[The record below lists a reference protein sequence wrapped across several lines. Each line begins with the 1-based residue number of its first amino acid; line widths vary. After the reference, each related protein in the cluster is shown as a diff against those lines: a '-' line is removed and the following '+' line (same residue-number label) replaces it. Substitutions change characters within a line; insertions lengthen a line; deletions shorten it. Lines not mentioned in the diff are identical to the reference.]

1 MRCPK
6 CKESLVQTSPDGD
19 EIRLR
24 ITGQIVYRGGALE
37 VQCYWCKEPLV
48 LPASLTL
55 TGAPTLRVPQLLL
68 TVPT

>member
-6 CKESLVQTSPDGD
+6 CNQNVVQTSADGS

-24 ITGQIVYRGGALE
+24 ITGQIVIRQGQLE
-37 VQCYWCKEPLV
+37 VQCFWCKEPLL
-48 LPASLTL
+48 LPAALTI
-55 TGAPTLRVPQLLL
+55 TGAPALRVPQLLL